1 MLLLVNR
8 GIVYRVKRKTKP
20 EVWTDER
27 CFIAEI
33 LNDERWPELSIARCR
48 VEPGVTTQNHA
59 LSVHE
64 VYVIEEGTGRMR
76 IGDLPPFDVSA
87 GDAATIP
94 AGDSQCITNT
104 GSGDLIFTC
113 VCTPKFSQN
122 CYTSL
127 D

>member
-1 MLLLVNR
+1 MPRLVNR
-8 GIVYRVKRKTKP
+8 GIVPQMKKKAKP

-33 LNDERWPELSIARCR
+33 MNDDCWPELSIARCR
-48 VEPGVTTQNHA
+48 VEPGVTTQLHV
-59 LSVHE
+59 LTVHE

-76 IGDLPPFDVSA
+76 IGDLPPFDVAA
-87 GDAATIP
+87 GDAASIP
-94 AGDSQCITNT
+94 AGDSQSITNT

-113 VCTPKFSQN
+113 VCTPRFSQK

-127 D
+127 E